1 VRSSVGTLCRATTKG
16 GQPCSCYALAGSA
29 FCFWHAPEAAEAR
42 KLARVK
48 GGRARQGRSGVL
60 PDGSGVPVTLK
71 SLADVVLLLERATN
85 DVLALE
91 NSISRARAV
100 GYLCSVAVKALE
112 VGDLEERI
120 VRLEE
125 HVGVK

>member
-1 VRSSVGTLCRATTKG
+1 VVSSTGTLCQATTKG
-16 GQPCSCYALAGSA
+16 GQPCSCYALAGSE

-48 GGRARQGRSGVL
+48 GGQARQGRSGVL
-60 PDGSGVPVTLK
+60 RDGRGVSLPLK
-71 SLADVVLLLERATN
+71 SMADVVQLLEKAVG
-85 DVLALE
+85 DVLVLE

-112 VGDLEERI
+112 VSDLEERI
-120 VRLEE
+120 TRLEE
-125 HVGVK
+125 RLGVS